1 MSLILYQLYGYLL
14 LNHILPEH
22 YNSGS
27 LQHFQSELSRCKPFL
42 TKIVPMQAMSQSTNN
57 VYQSLLKSTEDKDAI
72 DVSELTRRINF
83 CNNKFATT
91 LKGIKDFET
100 RFDFGEMILEGYL
113 FKLFR
118 NGQPRPLFNLF
129 SSFQTHI
136 KIFRTNKS
144 EKCPSSI
151 WCRDSNSWSLERQS
165 PPITTRPGLLSNI
178 LLYLPSPPLPF

>member
-83 CNNKFATT
+83 CTSRSSF
-91 LKGIKDFET
+91 LSQ
-100 RFDFGEMILEGYL
+100 RSH
-113 FKLFR
+113 
-118 NGQPRPLFNLF
+118 LF

-151 WCRDSNSWSLERQS
+151 WCRDSNS
-165 PPITTRPGLLSNI
+165 
-178 LLYLPSPPLPF
+178 